1 MTLRSTAFLLA
12 ALALAPLAKAEL
24 NYEFVPNFLTPPPG
38 LQTIGDGHGEIQVD
52 STGKIYVSVNG
63 HTEGGIQVYS
73 PDGKYLKTLP
83 LPQTLHGFAIRKQ
96 PDGEFIFAA
105 VLGQQRAFKATLEGE
120 IVMEIPKSA
129 FPVAIADR
137 VSVTLT
143 SGKTIS
149 GHSPVTE
156 GETLSIALESGEV
169 VKVNKAEIAKKVTM
183 TLANGKKAEGIFVEQ
198 TDTEVKF
205 TVNGKPQ
212 AVALSEVAVKDGKPQ
227 LAIGSSE
234 TRKGLAL
241 TSADAAPNGDIYIA
255 DGYGTSWIFIFDK
268 TGKFKK
274 QFGGPG
280 APFNLA
286 NCHKVHVDTRFEPM
300 RLFLC
305 DRGNNR
311 LLHASLEGE
320 LIGVIADQDLRR
332 PSSASFHGDLACVAE
347 IAGRV
352 TVWDKAGKLVAE
364 LGRNDTQG
372 QTNTPVV
379 QPSDWRDN
387 LVTSPHGITFD
398 GKGNILETEWNRFGR
413 VLRWN
418 RK

>member
-1 MTLRSTAFLLA
+1 MTVRSTAVLLA
-12 ALALAPLAKAEL
+12 ALAFAPLAKAEP

-38 LQTIGDGHGEIQVD
+38 LETIGDGHGEVQVD

-63 HTEGGIQVYS
+63 QKEGGVQVYS

-96 PDGEFIFAA
+96 TDGEFIFAA

-129 FPVAIADR
+129 FPAAIADR

-143 SGKTIS
+143 SGETIS
-149 GHSPVTE
+149 GHSPATE
-156 GETLSIALESGEV
+156 GDSLSITRVSGEV

-212 AVALSEVAVKDGKPQ
+212 SVALSEMAVKDGKPQ

-241 TSADAAPNGDIYIA
+241 TSADAAPNGEIYVA

-268 TGKFKK
+268 DGKFKK
-274 QFGGPG
+274 QFGGPA
-280 APFNLA
+280 APFQLA
-286 NCHKVHVDTRFEPM
+286 NCHKVHVDTRFEPA

-311 LLHASLEGE
+311 ILHATLEGE
-320 LIGVIADQDLRR
+320 LIGVIADKGLRR
-332 PSSASFHGDLACVAE
+332 PSSASFFGDLACVAE
-347 IAGRV
+347 INGRV
-352 TVWDKAGKLVAE
+352 SIWDREGKMVAAV
-364 LGRNDTQG
+364 GTNDTPG
-372 QTNTPVV
+372 QTGGNGVEPAV
-379 QPSDWRDN
+379 WRDN
-387 LVTSPHGITFD
+387 AVTSPHGITFD
-398 GKGNILETEWNRFGR
+398 AQGNILETEYNKYGR

>member
-1 MTLRSTAFLLA
+1 MTLRSTAFFLA
-12 ALALAPLAKAEL
+12 ALAFSPLANAEV
-24 NYEFVPNFLTPPPG
+24 NYEFVPNFLAPPPG
-38 LQTIGDGHGEIQVD
+38 LETIGDGHGEIQVD

-63 HTEGGIQVYS
+63 HKEGGIQVYS
-73 PDGKYLKTLP
+73 PEGKYLKTLP

-120 IVMEIPKSA
+120 IVLEIPKSA
-129 FPVAIADR
+129 FPAAIADR
-137 VSVTLT
+137 VSLTLA
-143 SGKTIS
+143 SGKALA
-149 GHSPVTE
+149 GHTPVTE
-156 GETLSIALESGEV
+156 GDTLSFTLESGEV
-169 VKVNKAEIAKKVTM
+169 AKVNKAEIAKKVTM

-205 TVNGKPQ
+205 TVNGKPET
-212 AVALSEVAVKDGKPQ
+212 VAKSEIALKDGKPV

-234 TRKGLAL
+234 TRKGLSL
-241 TSADAAPNGDIYIA
+241 TSADAAPNGDIYVA

-274 QFGGPG
+274 QFGGPV
-280 APFNLA
+280 APFKLA

-311 LLHASLEGE
+311 ILHASLDGE
-320 LIGVIADQDLRR
+320 LLGVIADKDLRR
-332 PSSASFHGDLACVAE
+332 PSAASFFGDLACVAE
-347 IAGRV
+347 INGRV
-352 TVWDKAGKLVAE
+352 SIWDKEGKMVAAV
-364 LGRNDTQG
+364 GTNDTPG
-372 QTNTPVV
+372 QTGGNAVPPAV
-379 QPSDWRDN
+379 WRDN
-387 LVTSPHGITFD
+387 AVTSPHGITFD
-398 GKGNILETEWNRFGR
+398 AKGNILETEYNKYGR

>member
-1 MTLRSTAFLLA
+1 MTVRSTAVLLA
-12 ALALAPLAKAEL
+12 ALAFAPLAKAEP

-38 LQTIGDGHGEIQVD
+38 LETIGDGHGEVQVD

-63 HTEGGIQVYS
+63 QKEGGVQVYS

-96 PDGEFIFAA
+96 TDGEFIFAA

-129 FPVAIADR
+129 FPAAIADR

-143 SGKTIS
+143 SGETIS
-149 GHSPVTE
+149 GHSPATE
-156 GETLSIALESGEV
+156 GDSLSITRVSGEV

-212 AVALSEVAVKDGKPQ
+212 SVALSEMAVKDGKPQ

-241 TSADAAPNGDIYIA
+241 TSADAAPNGEIYVA

-268 TGKFKK
+268 DGKFKK
-274 QFGGPG
+274 QFGGPA
-280 APFNLA
+280 APFQLA
-286 NCHKVHVDTRFEPM
+286 NCHKVHVDTRFEPA

-311 LLHASLEGE
+311 ILHATLEGE
-320 LIGVIADQDLRR
+320 LIGVIADKGLRR
-332 PSSASFHGDLACVAE
+332 PSSASFFGDLACVAE
-347 IAGRV
+347 INGRV
-352 TVWDKAGKLVAE
+352 SIWDKEGKMVAAV
-364 LGRNDTQG
+364 GTNDTPG
-372 QTNTPVV
+372 QTGGNGVEPAV
-379 QPSDWRDN
+379 WRDN
-387 LVTSPHGITFD
+387 AVTSPHGITFD
-398 GKGNILETEWNRFGR
+398 AQGNILETEYNKYGR

>member
-1 MTLRSTAFLLA
+1 MRLPSTALLLA
-12 ALALAPLAKAEL
+12 ALAFAPLAKAEPR
-24 NYEFVPNFLTPPPG
+24 YEFVPNFLTPPPG
-38 LQTIGDGHGEIQVD
+38 LETIGDGHGEIQVD

-63 HTEGGIQVYS
+63 HEEGGIQVYS
-73 PDGKYLKTLP
+73 PEGKYLKTLP

-105 VLGQQRAFKATLEGE
+105 ALGMQKAFKATLDGKIVLE
-120 IVMEIPKSA
+120 IKKNA
-129 FPVAIADR
+129 FPAAIADR
-137 VSVTLT
+137 VSVNLT
-143 SGKTIS
+143 SGKNIAGHTPIS
-149 GHSPVTE
+149 E
-156 GETLSIALESGEV
+156 GDTLSITLESGEV
-169 VKVNKAEIAKKVTM
+169 VKVNKSEIARKVTM
-183 TLANGKKAEGIFVEQ
+183 TLANGKKEEGIFVEQ
-198 TDTEVKF
+198 SEKEVKF
-205 TVNGKPQ
+205 TVNGKPET
-212 AVALSEVAVKDGKPQ
+212 VALSEIALKDGKPM

-234 TRKGLAL
+234 TRKGLML
-241 TSADAAPNGDIYIA
+241 TSADASPDGDIYIV

-268 TGKFKK
+268 EGKFKR

-280 APFNLA
+280 EPFNLS
-286 NCHKVHVDTRFEPM
+286 NCHKVHVDTRFEPA

-311 LLHASLEGE
+311 ILHASLEGE
-320 LIGVIADQDLRR
+320 MLGVIADKDLRR

-364 LGRNDTQG
+364 LGRNDTQD

-379 QPSDWRDN
+379 QPADWRDN
-387 LVTSPHGITFD
+387 VVTSPHGITFD